1 LSGII
6 NYGLHV
12 NSDEILDAPISLEE
26 VCASAKKLEGKKA
39 SAGDSINNE
48 IIKVAVDVIA
58 PYCVKFFNS
67 ILPHGVFPRTWSEGY
82 IVPLY
87 I

>member
-39 SAGDSINNE
+39 SAGDWINN
-48 IIKVAVDVIA
+48 
-58 PYCVKFFNS
+58 
-67 ILPHGVFPRTWSEGY
+67 
-82 IVPLY
+82 
-87 I
+87 